1 MAGVSVI
8 PVQSKRDMKTFV
20 DLPWELYQDD
30 PYWIPPVKSQVI
42 QLLTP
47 GRHPFWTF
55 ARRELFLAM
64 RGSEVVG
71 RIAAVVDDHY
81 NDYQQEKMGI
91 WGFFEC
97 QRDPE
102 AAGALFTAASGWVRQ
117 QGMEF
122 IRGPLNPSLN
132 YESGLLVHGFESRPT
147 FLMTYNP
154 PYYPEL
160 VKLSGFRKEKDL
172 LTYLSTRDNKPPE
185 WAMNLG
191 ERLAQKQEVKV
202 RKMNPKHFDDEVR
215 LLTRL
220 YVECWGDNWGFSP
233 PSASEVRDMVN
244 SIYPILDIDLAFFL
258 YVQDEP
264 MGVCVVLPDV
274 TPLLKRFNGKLG
286 LGALIKKH
294 LYWNEINGC
303 RGFILGVKEEYRQ
316 VGAPLVALHYLME
329 AAENKPQYYYVELGW
344 NLEDNQAINL
354 LYEESGLRPHK
365 RYRIYRRDL
374 V

>member
-1 MAGVSVI
+1 MSGVSVI

-20 DLPWELYQDD
+20 DLPWELYRDD
-30 PYWIPPVKSQVI
+30 SYWIPPVKSQVI

-47 GRHPFWTF
+47 GRHPFWAF
-55 ARRELFLAM
+55 SRRELFLAL

-71 RIAAVVDDHY
+71 RIAAIVDDHY
-81 NDYQQEKMGI
+81 NEYQQEKMGV

-102 AAGALFTAASGWVRQ
+102 AAGALFTVAIDWVRK

-154 PYYPEL
+154 PYYMEL
-160 VKLSGFRKEKDL
+160 VKLSGFHKEKDL
-172 LTYLSTRDNKPPE
+172 LTYLSTRDIKPPE

-191 ERLAQKQEVKV
+191 ERLAQKQEVVV

-220 YVECWGDNWGFSP
+220 YIECWGHNWGFSP
-233 PSASEVRDMVN
+233 PTASEVRDMVQ
-244 SIYPILDIDLAFFL
+244 SIFPILDVDMAFFL

-286 LGALIKKH
+286 LGALLKKH

-329 AAENKPQYYYVELGW
+329 AAKNKPQYYYVELGW

>member
-8 PVQSKRDMKTFV
+8 PVHSKRELKTFV
-20 DLPWELYQDD
+20 DLPWELYRDD
-30 PYWIPPVKSQVI
+30 PHWIPPVKSQVA

-47 GRHPFWTF
+47 GHHPFWTF
-55 ARRELFLAM
+55 SRRELFLAM

-71 RIAAVVDDHY
+71 RIAAIVDDHY

-102 AAGALFTAASGWVRQ
+102 AAAALFAAASQWVRRE
-117 QGMEF
+117 GMEF

-154 PYYPEL
+154 PYYLEL

-172 LTYLSTRDNKPPE
+172 LTYLSTRDTKPPE
-185 WAMNLG
+185 WALNLG
-191 ERLAQKQEVKV
+191 ERLAQKQEVVV

-220 YVECWGDNWGFSP
+220 YIECWGHNWGFSP
-233 PSASEVRDMVN
+233 PTASEVRDMVQ
-244 SIYPILDIDLAFFL
+244 SIYPIMDLDLAFFL
-258 YVQDEP
+258 YVRDEP

-294 LYWNEINGC
+294 LYWSEINGC

-316 VGAPLVALHYLME
+316 VGAPLVALHYLLQ
-329 AAENKPQYYYVELGW
+329 AAKDKPQYYYVELGW

>member
-8 PVQSKRDMKTFV
+8 PVESKRDMKTFV
-20 DLPWELYQDD
+20 DLPWELYRDD

-47 GRHPFWTF
+47 GRHPFWAF
-55 ARRELFLAM
+55 SRRELFLAL

-71 RIAAVVDDHY
+71 RIAAIVDDHY
-81 NDYQQEKMGI
+81 HDYQQEKMGV

-97 QRDPE
+97 RRDPE
-102 AAGALFTAASGWVRQ
+102 AAGALFTAAIDWVRK

-154 PYYPEL
+154 PYYMEL
-160 VKLSGFRKEKDL
+160 VKLSGFHKEKDL
-172 LTYLSTRDNKPPE
+172 LTYLSTRDIKPPE

-191 ERLAQKQEVKV
+191 ERLAQKQEVVV
-202 RKMNPKHFDDEVR
+202 RKMDPKHFDDEVR

-220 YVECWGDNWGFSP
+220 YIECWGHNWGFSP
-233 PSASEVRDMVN
+233 PTASEVRDMVQ
-244 SIYPILDIDLAFFL
+244 SIFPILDVDMAFFL

-286 LGALIKKH
+286 LGALLKKH

-329 AAENKPQYYYVELGW
+329 AAKNKPQYYYVELGW

>member
-20 DLPWELYQDD
+20 DLPWELYRDD
-30 PYWIPPVKSQVI
+30 PHWIPPVKSHVI

-47 GRHPFWTF
+47 GRHPFWAF
-55 ARRELFLAM
+55 SRRELFLAR
-64 RGSEVVG
+64 RGDEVVG
-71 RIAAVVDDHY
+71 RIAAIVDDHY
-81 NDYQQEKMGI
+81 NEYQKEKMGN

-102 AAGALFTAASGWVRQ
+102 AAGSLFATAIDWVRQ

-160 VKLSGFRKEKDL
+160 VKLSGFKKEKDL

-202 RKMNPKHFDDEVR
+202 RKMNPKYFDDEVR

-220 YVECWGDNWGFSP
+220 YLECWGDNWGFSP
-233 PSASEVRDMVN
+233 PTASEVRDMVT
-244 SIYPILDIDLAFFL
+244 SIYPIFDFDLAFFL

-329 AAENKPQYYYVELGW
+329 AAKNKPQYYYVELGW
-344 NLEDNQAINL
+344 NLEDNQAINV

>member
-1 MAGVSVI
+1 MSGVSVI

-20 DLPWELYQDD
+20 DLPWELYRDD
-30 PYWIPPVKSQVI
+30 SYWIPPVKSQVI

-47 GRHPFWTF
+47 GRHPFWAF
-55 ARRELFLAM
+55 SRRELFLAL

-71 RIAAVVDDHY
+71 RIAAIVDDHY
-81 NDYQQEKMGI
+81 NEYQQEKMGV

-102 AAGALFTAASGWVRQ
+102 AAGALFTVAIDWVRK

-154 PYYPEL
+154 PYYMEL
-160 VKLSGFRKEKDL
+160 VKLSGFHKEKDL
-172 LTYLSTRDNKPPE
+172 LTYLSTRDIKPPE

-191 ERLAQKQEVKV
+191 ERLAQKQEVVV

-220 YVECWGDNWGFSP
+220 YIECWGHNWGFSP
-233 PSASEVRDMVN
+233 PTASEVRDMVQ
-244 SIYPILDIDLAFFL
+244 SIYPILDIDMAFFL

-329 AAENKPQYYYVELGW
+329 AAKNKPQYYYVELGW

>member
-20 DLPWELYQDD
+20 DLPWNLYRDD

-47 GRHPFWTF
+47 GRHPFWAF
-55 ARRELFLAM
+55 SRRELFLAM

-71 RIAAVVDDHY
+71 RIAAIVDDNY
-81 NDYQQEKMGI
+81 NEYQQEKMGV

-97 QRDPE
+97 QHDPE
-102 AAGALFTAASGWVRQ
+102 AAGALFANAVNWVRQ

-172 LTYLSTRDNKPPE
+172 LTYLSTRDIKPPE

-202 RKMNPKHFDDEVR
+202 RRMNPKNFDAEVR

-233 PSASEVRDMVN
+233 PTEAEIRDMVN
-244 SIYPILDIDLAFFL
+244 AIYPIWDTDLAFFL

-329 AAENKPQYYYVELGW
+329 AAKNKPQYYYVELGW

-365 RYRIYRRDL
+365 RYRVYRRDL

>member
-8 PVQSKRDMKTFV
+8 PVQSKRDMRTFV
-20 DLPWELYQDD
+20 DLPWELYRDD

-47 GRHPFWTF
+47 GRHPFWAF
-55 ARRELFLAM
+55 SRRELFLAL

-71 RIAAVVDDHY
+71 RIAAIVDDHY

-102 AAGALFTAASGWVRQ
+102 AAGALFAAATDWVRK

-132 YESGLLVHGFESRPT
+132 YEAGLLVHGFESRPT

-160 VKLSGFRKEKDL
+160 VKLSGFHKEKDL
-172 LTYLSTRDNKPPE
+172 LTYLSTRDIKPPE
-185 WAMNLG
+185 WALNLG
-191 ERLAQKQEVKV
+191 ERLARKQEVVV

-220 YVECWGDNWGFSP
+220 YIECWGHNWGFSP
-233 PSASEVRDMVN
+233 PTASEVRDMVQ
-244 SIYPILDIDLAFFL
+244 SIYPILDLDMAFFL

-286 LGALIKKH
+286 LSALLKKH

-316 VGAPLVALHYLME
+316 VGAPLVALHYLLE
-329 AAENKPQYYYVELGW
+329 AAKDKLQYYYVELGW
-344 NLEDNQAINL
+344 NLEDNQAINM
-354 LYEESGLRPHK
+354 LYEETGLRPHK

-374 V
+374 M

>member
-1 MAGVSVI
+1 MAGVSVVT
-8 PVQSKRDMKTFV
+8 VQTTRQMKAFV
-20 DLPWELYQDD
+20 DFPWDLYRDD
-30 PYWIPPVKSQVI
+30 PHWIPPVKSQVI

-55 ARRELFLAM
+55 SRRELFLAM
-64 RGSEVVG
+64 RGTEIVG
-71 RIAAVVDDHY
+71 RIAAIVDDHY
-81 NDYQQEKMGI
+81 NEYQQEKMGI

-97 QRDPE
+97 QHDPE
-102 AAGALFTAASGWVRQ
+102 AAGALFAAATAWVRQ

-122 IRGPLNPSLN
+122 IRGPLNPSMN

-154 PYYPEL
+154 PYYLEL

-172 LTYLSTRDNKPPE
+172 LTYLSTRDIKPPE
-185 WAMNLG
+185 WALNLG
-191 ERLAQKQEVKV
+191 ARLAQKQEVVV

-220 YVECWGDNWGFSP
+220 YVECWGHNWGFVP
-233 PSASEVRDMVN
+233 PTASEVRDMVK
-244 SIYPILDIDLAFFL
+244 SIYPILDLDLAFFL
-258 YVQDEP
+258 YVGDEP
-264 MGVCVVLPDV
+264 MGVCIVLPDV

-294 LYWNEINGC
+294 LYWSEVNGC

-316 VGAPLVALHYLME
+316 VGAPLVALHYLLE
-329 AAENKPQYYYVELGW
+329 AAKDKPQYYYVELGW

-374 V
+374 I

>member
-20 DLPWELYQDD
+20 DFPWELYRDD
-30 PYWIPPVKSQVI
+30 PFWIPPVKSQVI

-55 ARRELFLAM
+55 SRRELFLAM

-71 RIAAVVDDHY
+71 RIAAIVDGHY
-81 NDYQQEKMGI
+81 NEYQQEEMGV

-97 QRDPE
+97 LHDPE
-102 AAGALFTAASGWVRQ
+102 AAGALFAKAIDWVRQ

-122 IRGPLNPSLN
+122 IRGPLNPSMN

-172 LTYLSTRDNKPPE
+172 LTYLSNRDTKPPE

-202 RKMNPKHFDDEVR
+202 RRMNPKHFDDEVR

-233 PSASEVRDMVN
+233 PTASEVRDMVN
-244 SIYPILDIDLAFFL
+244 SIYPIMDLDLAFFL

-316 VGAPLVALHYLME
+316 VGAPLVALHYLLE
-329 AAENKPQYYYVELGW
+329 AAKNKPQYYYVELGW

-374 V
+374 A

>member
-20 DLPWELYQDD
+20 DLPWELYRDD

-55 ARRELFLAM
+55 SRRELFLAL

-71 RIAAVVDDHY
+71 RIAAIVDDHY
-81 NDYQQEKMGI
+81 NDYQQEKMGG

-102 AAGALFTAASGWVRQ
+102 AAGALFATAIDWLRR

-122 IRGPLNPSLN
+122 IRGPLNPSMN

-154 PYYPEL
+154 PYYLEL

-172 LTYLSTRDNKPPE
+172 LTYLSTRDTKPPE
-185 WAMNLG
+185 WALNLG
-191 ERLAQKQEVKV
+191 ERLAQKQEVVV

-220 YVECWGDNWGFSP
+220 YLECWGHNWGFSP
-233 PSASEVRDMVN
+233 PTASEVRDMVQ
-244 SIYPILDIDLAFFL
+244 SIYPILDLDMAFFL

-286 LGALIKKH
+286 LGALLKKH
-294 LYWNEINGC
+294 LYWSEINGC

-329 AAENKPQYYYVELGW
+329 AAKDKPQYYYVELGW
-344 NLEDNQAINL
+344 NLEDNQAINV

>member
-1 MAGVSVI
+1 MAGVSVT

-20 DLPWELYQDD
+20 DLPWHLYRDD
-30 PYWIPPVKSQVI
+30 PYWIPPVKTQVI

-55 ARRELFLAM
+55 SRRELFLAW

-71 RIAAVVDDHY
+71 RIAAIVDDHY
-81 NDYQQEKMGI
+81 NEYQQEKMGV

-102 AAGALFTAASGWVRQ
+102 AAGALFAAAIAWVRQ

-160 VKLSGFRKEKDL
+160 VKLSGFSKEKDL
-172 LTYLSTRDNKPPE
+172 LTYLSTRDIKPPE

-233 PSASEVRDMVN
+233 PTASEVRDMVN
-244 SIYPILDIDLAFFL
+244 SIYPILDLDMAFFL

-329 AAENKPQYYYVELGW
+329 AAKNKLQYYYVELGW

>member
-8 PVQSKRDMKTFV
+8 PVQSKREMKTFV

-47 GRHPFWTF
+47 GRHPFWAF
-55 ARRELFLAM
+55 SRRQLFLAM

-71 RIAAVVDDHY
+71 RIAAIVDDHY
-81 NDYQQEKMGI
+81 NEYQQEKMGV

-102 AAGALFTAASGWVRQ
+102 AAGALFAKAIEWVRQ

-172 LTYLSTRDNKPPE
+172 FTYLSTRDIKPPE

-202 RKMNPKHFDDEVR
+202 RRMNPKHFDDEVR

-233 PSASEVRDMVN
+233 PTASEVRDMVS
-244 SIYPILDIDLAFFL
+244 SIYPIFDFDLAFFL
-258 YVQDEP
+258 YAQDEP

-316 VGAPLVALHYLME
+316 VGAPLVALHYLLE
-329 AAENKPQYYYVELGW
+329 AAKNKPQYYYVELGW

-354 LYEESGLRPHK
+354 LYEEAGLRPHK

>member
-20 DLPWELYQDD
+20 DLPWELYRDD

-47 GRHPFWTF
+47 GRHPFWAF
-55 ARRELFLAM
+55 SRRELFLAL

-71 RIAAVVDDHY
+71 RIAAIVDDHY
-81 NDYQQEKMGI
+81 NDYQQEKMGV

-102 AAGALFTAASGWVRQ
+102 AAGALFTAAIDWVRK

-154 PYYPEL
+154 PYYMEL
-160 VKLSGFRKEKDL
+160 VKLSGFHKEKDL
-172 LTYLSTRDNKPPE
+172 LTYLSTRDIKPPE

-191 ERLAQKQEVKV
+191 ERLAQKQEVVV

-220 YVECWGDNWGFSP
+220 YIECWGHNWGFSP
-233 PSASEVRDMVN
+233 PTASEVRDMVQ
-244 SIYPILDIDLAFFL
+244 SIYPILDIDMAFFL

-286 LGALIKKH
+286 LGALLKKH

-329 AAENKPQYYYVELGW
+329 AAKNKPQYYYVELGW

>member
-1 MAGVSVI
+1 MSGVSVI

-20 DLPWELYQDD
+20 DLPWELYRDD
-30 PYWIPPVKSQVI
+30 SYWIPPVKSQVI

-47 GRHPFWTF
+47 GRHPFWAF
-55 ARRELFLAM
+55 SRRELFLAL

-71 RIAAVVDDHY
+71 RIAAIVDDHY
-81 NDYQQEKMGI
+81 NEYQQEKMGV

-102 AAGALFTAASGWVRQ
+102 AAGALFTAAIDWVRK

-154 PYYPEL
+154 PYYMEL
-160 VKLSGFRKEKDL
+160 VKLSGFHKEKDL
-172 LTYLSTRDNKPPE
+172 LTYLSTRDIKPPE

-191 ERLAQKQEVKV
+191 ERLAQKQEVVV

-220 YVECWGDNWGFSP
+220 YIECWGHNWGFSP
-233 PSASEVRDMVN
+233 PTASEVRDMVQ
-244 SIYPILDIDLAFFL
+244 SIYPILDIDMAFFL

-329 AAENKPQYYYVELGW
+329 AAKNKPQYYYVELGW

>member
-1 MAGVSVI
+1 MAGVSVVT
-8 PVQSKRDMKTFV
+8 VQTKRQIKAFV
-20 DLPWELYQDD
+20 NFPWDLYRDD
-30 PYWIPPVKSQVI
+30 PHWIPPVKSQVI

-47 GRHPFWTF
+47 GSHPFWTF
-55 ARRELFLAM
+55 SRRELFLAM
-64 RGSEVVG
+64 RGTEIVG
-71 RIAAVVDDHY
+71 RIAAIVDDHY
-81 NDYQQEKMGI
+81 NEYQQEKMGI

-97 QRDPE
+97 QHDPE
-102 AAGALFTAASGWVRQ
+102 AAGALFAAAIAWVRQ

-122 IRGPLNPSLN
+122 IRGPLNPSMN

-154 PYYPEL
+154 PYYLEL

-172 LTYLSTRDNKPPE
+172 LTYLSNRDIKPPE
-185 WAMNLG
+185 WALNLG
-191 ERLAQKQEVKV
+191 ERLAQKQEVVV

-215 LLTRL
+215 LLRQI
-220 YVECWGDNWGFSP
+220 YIECWGHNWGFVP
-233 PSASEVRDMVN
+233 PTASEIRDMVQA
-244 SIYPILDIDLAFFL
+244 IYPIMDLDLAFFL
-258 YVQDEP
+258 YVGDEP
-264 MGVCVVLPDV
+264 VGVCIVLPDI

-294 LYWNEINGC
+294 LYWSEINGC

-316 VGAPLVALHYLME
+316 VGAPLVALHYLLE
-329 AAENKPQYYYVELGW
+329 AAKDKPQYYYVELGW

-374 V
+374 I

>member
-20 DLPWELYQDD
+20 DLPWELYGDD
-30 PYWIPPVKSQVI
+30 QYWIPPVKSQVI

-47 GRHPFWTF
+47 GRHPFWAF
-55 ARRELFLAM
+55 SRRELFLAR

-71 RIAAVVDDHY
+71 RIAAIVDDHY
-81 NDYQQEKMGI
+81 NEYQQEKMGI

-102 AAGALFTAASGWVRQ
+102 AAGALFNAAIDWVRK

-154 PYYPEL
+154 PYYMEL

-172 LTYLSTRDNKPPE
+172 LTYLSTRDIKPPE

-191 ERLAQKQEVKV
+191 ERLAQKQEVKI
-202 RKMNPKHFDDEVR
+202 RNMNPKHFDDEVR

-220 YVECWGDNWGFSP
+220 YIECWGDNWGFSP
-233 PSASEVRDMVN
+233 PTASEVRDMVN
-244 SIYPILDIDLAFFL
+244 SIYPILDLDMAFFL

-329 AAENKPQYYYVELGW
+329 AAKNKPQYYYVELGW

-374 V
+374 L